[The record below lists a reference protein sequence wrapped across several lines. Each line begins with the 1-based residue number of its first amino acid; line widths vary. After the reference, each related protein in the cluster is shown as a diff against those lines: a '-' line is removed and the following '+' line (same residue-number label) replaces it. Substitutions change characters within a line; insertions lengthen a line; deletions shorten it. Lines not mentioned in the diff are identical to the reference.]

1 MLLADHRF
9 HCSPSPASLSPSR
22 SPAEDLPE
30 AQASGLTTSAS
41 RPVGVLGNSIRL
53 LLLKLLLSSSSKGLK
68 PKPSANISTR
78 LGMADFTSFSNL
90 KELNI
95 LPLTHSLATEF
106 DASSN
111 QVARGLGL
119 PEGPLFA
126 DLDVGF
132 FMKAEIKRSSS
143 SRQNFLS
150 FFDPFLPQGP
160 FLFISENLV
169 LQSDAN
175 VFLIP
180 WDLISSSTSSS
191 ELLESKATGL
201 CNTASNLPF
210 QVGVFPELTGTSKQ
224 LSFCPAVPPDPQA
237 AK

>member
-1 MLLADHRF
+1 
-9 HCSPSPASLSPSR
+9 
-22 SPAEDLPE
+22 
-30 AQASGLTTSAS
+30 
-41 RPVGVLGNSIRL
+41 
-53 LLLKLLLSSSSKGLK
+53 
-68 PKPSANISTR
+68 
-78 LGMADFTSFSNL
+78 MADFTSFSNL

-95 LPLTHSLATEF
+95 WCHNKVNACKPLTHSLAAEF

-119 PEGPLFA
+119 PEGLLFA

-150 FFDPFLPQGP
+150 FFDPLLPQGP

-201 CNTASNLPF
+201 CNI
-210 QVGVFPELTGTSKQ
+210 G
-224 LSFCPAVPPDPQA
+224 LS
-237 AK
+237 